1 MVRESCNYEIVRW
14 AKMESCWDFS
24 VGQMVKTPPSSAG
37 DAGSMPGR
45 GTKISRDTGSGQQLK
60 INKPCFKS

>member
-1 MVRESCNYEIVRW
+1 MGKDGVLN
-14 AKMESCWDFS
+14 FS

-37 DAGSMPGR
+37 DEGSMPGR

-60 INKPCFKS
+60 INKPCFKI